1 MFLTNFIFAFV
12 DVYVMFIS
20 RIAMFLTNF
29 KFAFVDVC
37 VILVSRI
44 AMFFTDFIFHLLI
57 FSFISVIFQFFIV
70 CSFVFL

>member
-1 MFLTNFIFAFV
+1 
-12 DVYVMFIS
+12 
-20 RIAMFLTNF
+20 MFLTNF

-57 FSFISVIFQFFIV
+57 FSFISVIF
-70 CSFVFL
+70 